1 MNKKNKKT
9 PGEIIESYEPAL
21 PTKTAA
27 FAMRRLIGAAT
38 FGSGVKYE
46 YLFDKKGMKGRQV
59 LILADH
65 ASTDSYLY
73 VLRGY
78 PFVEP
83 NVVIGY
89 QNIFIRGIFGLFL
102 KCGII
107 PKKLYEPDL
116 RPVISMLR
124 IVRAGGSLLLFPEG
138 IQSMDGSTQPINP
151 ATAEFVKRC
160 GIDVVLCKSH
170 GAYLNHPRFDPVG
183 RKGRLRFTYE
193 LLFTADELKELD
205 AADIGR
211 CLTDRF
217 RYNDFA
223 ENRRIGS
230 VYRGRHKNA
239 YGLEKILFICP
250 FCKKRFSLKVE
261 KDRVVCEC
269 GAGVR
274 VGTDYSLIPDDGL
287 KLPFEGLDGWF
298 AYERDQ
304 VRKDVSEP
312 GFALSYPA
320 RLCRLNTSG
329 RGGEVTLTGE
339 GRVTLKRGSFLFE
352 GTENGAPVSYDMRTD
367 RIPSAPF
374 VSGRGNEFFY
384 KGEYFRFIPKD
395 RPGLPVY
402 CLLAVEELHD
412 LDDPKWR
419 LARADAS
426 GETPADPA

>member
-46 YLFDKKGMKGRQV
+46 YLFDKKAMKGRHV

-160 GIDVVLCKSH
+160 GIDVVLCKSQEK
-170 GAYLNHPRFDPVG
+170 GASASLTSCFSPR
-183 RKGRLRFTYE
+183 
-193 LLFTADELKELD
+193 
-205 AADIGR
+205 
-211 CLTDRF
+211 
-217 RYNDFA
+217 
-223 ENRRIGS
+223 
-230 VYRGRHKNA
+230 
-239 YGLEKILFICP
+239 
-250 FCKKRFSLKVE
+250 
-261 KDRVVCEC
+261 
-269 GAGVR
+269 
-274 VGTDYSLIPDDGL
+274 
-287 KLPFEGLDGWF
+287 
-298 AYERDQ
+298 
-304 VRKDVSEP
+304 
-312 GFALSYPA
+312 
-320 RLCRLNTSG
+320 TS
-329 RGGEVTLTGE
+329 
-339 GRVTLKRGSFLFE
+339 
-352 GTENGAPVSYDMRTD
+352 
-367 RIPSAPF
+367 
-374 VSGRGNEFFY
+374 
-384 KGEYFRFIPKD
+384 
-395 RPGLPVY
+395 
-402 CLLAVEELHD
+402 
-412 LDDPKWR
+412 
-419 LARADAS
+419 
-426 GETPADPA
+426 